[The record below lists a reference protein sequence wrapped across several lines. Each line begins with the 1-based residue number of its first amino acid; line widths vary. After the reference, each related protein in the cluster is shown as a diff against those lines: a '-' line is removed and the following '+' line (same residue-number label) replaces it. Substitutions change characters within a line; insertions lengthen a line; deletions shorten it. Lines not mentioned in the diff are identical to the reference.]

1 MDKKTIR
8 SFYLSLIDNPEA
20 EWTSEKDGDW
30 TLYHCQINN
39 IKVKMYK
46 YYQICFK
53 YTGSTGWGNDSDYV
67 KFSDIG
73 ISNFHLFF
81 PYFGVA
87 SRIARRI
94 KREKKNREK
103 KQNNH
108 KIESITK
115 VLSKDKALVRDT
127 KIDEILK

>member
-20 EWTSEKDGDW
+20 EWISEEDGDW

-39 IKVKMYK
+39 IRVKMYRDYK
-46 YYQICFK
+46 ICFK

-67 KFSDIG
+67 TFGEIG
-73 ISNFHLFF
+73 ISKIHLFF
-81 PYFGVA
+81 PYFGAVA
-87 SRIARRI
+87 RIARRVKNEKK
-94 KREKKNREK
+94 KREENYNNKK
-103 KQNNH
+103 
-108 KIESITK
+108 IDSIAK